1 MLWMLVAWLFFGL
14 VVGALARFLVPG
26 DQPMSVP
33 ATIGLGIAGSFFGG
47 LLANLVFGFPL
58 LHVHA
63 AGFLGS
69 VCGATLL
76 LFIVRTIHRRTVR
89 L

>member
-1 MLWMLVAWLFFGL
+1 MLWMLIVWLIFGL

-26 DQPMSVP
+26 NQPMSVA
-33 ATIGLGIAGSFFGG
+33 ATIGLGVAGSFFGG
-47 LLANLVFGFPL
+47 LLGNLLLGYPL

-76 LFIVRTIHRRTVR
+76 LFLVRTLHRRTVQ